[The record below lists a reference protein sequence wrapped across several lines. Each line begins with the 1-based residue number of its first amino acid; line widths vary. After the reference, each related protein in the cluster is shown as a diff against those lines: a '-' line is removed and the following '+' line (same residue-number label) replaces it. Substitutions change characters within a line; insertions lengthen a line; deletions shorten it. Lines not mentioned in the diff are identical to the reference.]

1 MSYLRSILYILFF
14 SVLVPLELVIW
25 GQALDTALGRTYLS
39 KRIQLSL
46 FYDLPREIWLTV
58 AVLSLGAILRA
69 GLELGRE
76 SHRRDILLFCG
87 FPFYMFSIFLLLK
100 LPCAA
105 AIGTGLVVLTA
116 WAVWFAC
123 PAEGRPPF
131 PLLDD
136 RPVKADPLQRLTAG
150 VILAGLLLAGIL
162 IFQEGYQLWL
172 ALEWTPL
179 LVVVPLAGLFLPT
192 PGQLREY
199 LAGGLHALV
208 LTALIYG
215 IGQLFKDNFIR
226 TDLGIVSAYIFLE
239 LLVSQ
244 MIRPIL
250 PKVRNSSLIILG
262 LSSLA
267 TYWIMPPICSPWI
280 VTLSMYVLY
289 LVIDNR
295 KAIRKKI
302 LSRAN
307 SRRTEVHFLSWEE
320 YAAQAWGVG
329 GLLAAWL
336 AGPKLLPQIL
346 IGLGVVL
353 LAGLVRSH
361 LLNDLQTDHLI
372 LKRFPYAIEISVLLL
387 TVVFFCGRPDP
398 LCAAGFSPQGMVMIQ
413 LSIYATV
420 SCVMQMI
427 WNIGGLIGRYTQE
440 RPALLFFHIFSQFG
454 IGFLLVLLF
463 FVQAPASVLLG
474 CFCTLTGIV
483 RLADNSLLRKT
494 DKKPGLTV
502 GWLLIVVGQFVFVSS
517 AETILPEPVWSMGA
531 PVCALI
537 FCTALYVYRLFDVRN
552 HTRRIREL

>member
-1 MSYLRSILYILFF
+1 MSYLKSILYILFF

-39 KRIQLSL
+39 RRMQLSL

-76 SHRRDILLFCG
+76 SHRRDMLLFCG
-87 FPFYMFSIFLLLK
+87 FPFYMFSIFILLK
-100 LPCAA
+100 MPCAA

-116 WAVWFAC
+116 CAVWFAC

-131 PLLDD
+131 PLMDD

-150 VILAGLLLAGIL
+150 VILAGLLLAGVL

-179 LVVVPLAGLFLPT
+179 LVIVPLAGLFLPT

-244 MIRPIL
+244 MIRPLL

-262 LSSLA
+262 LSSLV
-267 TYWIMPPICSPWI
+267 TFWIMPPICSPWI

-307 SRRTEVHFLSWEE
+307 TRRTEVHFLSWEE

-353 LAGLVRSH
+353 LAGLIRSR

-398 LCAAGFSPQGMVMIQ
+398 YCATGVSPQGMVMIQ
-413 LSIYATV
+413 LSIYAAV

-440 RPALLFFHIFSQFG
+440 RPSLLFFHIFSQFG

-483 RLADNSLLRKT
+483 KLADNSFLRKT
-494 DKKPGLTV
+494 DIKQGLTV
-502 GWLLIVVGQFVFVSS
+502 GWLLIVIGQFVFVSS